1 VLGGGKEA
9 PAVGI
14 CPLWRCG
21 RDDRLRGIEESFS
34 HKAIDRAAKG
44 WAASPARLQWPWP
57 NHVKENPM
65 LEPIGRGIQSAVLF
79 SRWLVAPFL
88 LGLAFSMLLILY
100 RFFGD
105 LFQLTIK
112 VPTMEWHDLLVG
124 VLDLIDLT
132 LTANLVLIVIF
143 SGYENYIRRVVP
155 GENPDWPGGLVDVDF
170 SGLKQKLLGS
180 IAGIAAVDA
189 LAWDLDLEK
198 HADASKLVWAL
209 AFPLMFVVAMVLVA
223 LADRLS
229 RRPVDH

>member
-1 VLGGGKEA
+1 
-9 PAVGI
+9 
-14 CPLWRCG
+14 
-21 RDDRLRGIEESFS
+21 
-34 HKAIDRAAKG
+34 
-44 WAASPARLQWPWP
+44 
-57 NHVKENPM
+57 M
-65 LEPIGRGIQSAVLF
+65 LEPVGRGIQSAVLF

-88 LGLAFSMLLILY
+88 LGLAFSILLILY

-112 VPTMEWHDLLVG
+112 APTMEWHDLLVG

-155 GENPDWPGGLVDVDF
+155 SENPDWPEGLVDVDF
-170 SGLKQKLLGS
+170 SVLKQKLLGS

-189 LAWDLDLEK
+189 RAWDLDLEK

-229 RRPVDH
+229 RRPANH